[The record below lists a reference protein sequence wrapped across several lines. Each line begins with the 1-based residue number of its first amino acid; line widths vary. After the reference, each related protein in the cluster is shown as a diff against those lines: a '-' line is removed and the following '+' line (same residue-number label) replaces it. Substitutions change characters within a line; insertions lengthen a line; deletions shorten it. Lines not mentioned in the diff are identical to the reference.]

1 MSSTTD
7 GNATLSGRSAIVT
20 GASRGVGREC
30 ARALRKSGAR
40 LVLVARDLQALSTV
54 GREIGGDSIPF
65 SCDFA
70 EPDDVASVL
79 AKIRAHLG
87 GAPDIL
93 VNNAGHFFLAPVDE
107 TSVEDFE
114 RTLRVN
120 LTSQFAFAREFLPDM
135 RRRKRGH
142 IVTIGS
148 IADHSGFP
156 ENAAYAASKH
166 GARGLHEVLRAEL
179 RGSGVRAT
187 LVSPGPVDTTLWDD
201 VNPDERPGFTPRS
214 RMLTAA
220 AVADAVRFVVTRP
233 DDVNVDEL
241 RLSHS

>member
-7 GNATLSGRSAIVT
+7 GSATLAGRSAVVT
-20 GASRGVGREC
+20 GASRGIGMEC
-30 ARALRKSGAR
+30 ARALGKAGAE
-40 LVLVARDLQALSTV
+40 LVLVARDMPAMTDL
-54 GREIGGDSIPF
+54 GKEIGGRISAI
-65 SCDFA
+65 SCDLA
-70 EPDDVASVL
+70 YPDIVASVL
-79 AKIRAHLG
+79 QKIRERLG

-93 VNNAGHFFLAPVDE
+93 VNNAGHFFLAPVED

-148 IADHSGFP
+148 IADHSAFP

-166 GARGLHEVLRAEL
+166 GARGLHQVLRAEL

-187 LVSPGPVDTTLWDD
+187 LVSPGPVDTTLWDE

-214 RMLTAA
+214 RMLTAV
-220 AVADAVRFVVTRP
+220 AVADAVHFVVTRS